1 MVGIIN
7 SNGGFKGAAVFLASK
22 HLYQQHQA
30 EPGTH
35 RHSLVPTHVEAE
47 HANVLVFIPSQK
59 KSQNHTVSVNGVLK
73 KPKLNPVEKAETNL
87 QTFSMHQ
94 AWRVH
99 EQSNSRPS
107 TSARITKIKIHKS
120 DKHCSPQIEGFL
132 EMEGKCQKF

>member
-1 MVGIIN
+1 M
-7 SNGGFKGAAVFLASK
+7 L
-22 HLYQQHQA
+22 L
-30 EPGTH
+30 
-35 RHSLVPTHVEAE
+35 
-47 HANVLVFIPSQK
+47 FIPSQK

-73 KPKLNPVEKAETNL
+73 KSKLNPVEKEETNL

-107 TSARITKIKIHKS
+107 TSVRITKVQVHKS

-132 EMEGKCQKF
+132 EMERKCQKFRKCSLVNVITEVREPICANAKWGSYHWGIVRT